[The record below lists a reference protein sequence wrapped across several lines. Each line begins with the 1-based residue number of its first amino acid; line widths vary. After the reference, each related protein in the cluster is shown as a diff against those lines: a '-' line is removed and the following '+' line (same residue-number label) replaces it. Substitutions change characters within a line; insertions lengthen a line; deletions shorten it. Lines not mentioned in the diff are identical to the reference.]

1 MENISVEDI
10 NFRLNKLKENVS
22 KINLKIE
29 ENDKKNNDRFSFAKD
44 LGIRVDI
51 LSNEINEVKDEL
63 DKYSQAIDNIIQK
76 YETIDNDCVEENE
89 YKLLNNM
96 LSSDDAS
103 LKIINEM
110 IEDNIE
116 LTTKE
121 YINLFANKANE
132 LIRIEELKSIDMQ
145 VIKLSKIS
153 FLDKLT
159 GKSKIK
165 KAMIENFN
173 LKRVQ
178 TINKNY
184 IPEDKSLY
192 EIVSIVNNCGYKSDN
207 IDMFV
212 NRVVDEF
219 KLDNPKDTAIATIF
233 DNKVKIPFFF
243 DKELFSKINT
253 ENTELAE
260 LLNKNKKFEGKV
272 SNYSIYR
279 DMLKNGVETL
289 ELFKFEEVI

>member
-165 KAMIENFN
+165 KAMIENCN

-289 ELFKFEEVI
+289 ELFKFEEVV

>member
-22 KINLKIE
+22 KINIKIE

-63 DKYSQAIDNIIQK
+63 DKYSQTIDNIIQK
-76 YETIDNDCVEENE
+76 YETIDDDCVEENE

-165 KAMIENFN
+165 KAMIENCN

-207 IDMFV
+207 IDMFI

-233 DNKVKIPFFF
+233 NNKVKIPFFF

-260 LLNKNKKFEGKV
+260 FLNKNKKFEGKV

-289 ELFKFEEVI
+289 ELFKFEEVV

>member
-22 KINLKIE
+22 KINIKIE
-29 ENDKKNNDRFSFAKD
+29 ENDKKNQDRFSFAKD

-63 DKYSQAIDNIIQK
+63 DKYSQTLDSIMQK
-76 YETIDNDCVEENE
+76 YDCASEDSIEENE
-89 YKLLNNM
+89 YKLLSNM
-96 LSSDDAS
+96 LYSDDAK
-103 LKIINEM
+103 LKNIGEM

-132 LIRIEELKSIDMQ
+132 LIRKEELKDIDMN
-145 VIKLSKIS
+145 VIKLSKIN
-153 FLDKLT
+153 FIEKLT
-159 GKSKIK
+159 GKAKIK
-165 KAMIENFN
+165 RALIENYN
-173 LKRVQ
+173 LKRLK

-207 IDMFV
+207 IDMFI

-233 DNKVKIPFFF
+233 NNKVKIPFFF

-279 DMLKNGVETL
+279 EMLKNGVETL
-289 ELFKFEEVI
+289 ELFKFEEVV

>member
-22 KINLKIE
+22 KINIKIE
-29 ENDKKNNDRFSFAKD
+29 ENDKKNQNRFSFAKD

-63 DKYSQAIDNIIQK
+63 DKYSQTIDNIIQK
-76 YETIDNDCVEENE
+76 YETIADDCVEENE

-165 KAMIENFN
+165 KAMIENCN

-207 IDMFV
+207 IDMFI

-233 DNKVKIPFFF
+233 NNKVKIPFFF

-279 DMLKNGVETL
+279 EMLKNGVETL
-289 ELFKFEEVI
+289 ELFKFEEVV

>member
-165 KAMIENFN
+165 KAMIENCN

>member
-165 KAMIENFN
+165 KAMIENCN

-207 IDMFV
+207 IDMFI